1 MGRERK
7 NHENL
12 TARFPAGTLA
22 RIERALRGR
31 EGKADFIRAAVAE
44 KLALRERKLP
54 TPDNESREEPV
65 SELSCATREGAQR
78 DGWVACIRD
87 PAAATF
93 RSSRAGRHCA

>member
-31 EGKADFIRAAVAE
+31 EGKADFIRAAVEA
-44 KLALRERKLP
+44 KLNARERNLP
-54 TPDNESREEPV
+54 AGNGEEA
-65 SELSCATREGAQR
+65 EQAEA
-78 DGWVACIRD
+78 
-87 PAAATF
+87 
-93 RSSRAGRHCA
+93 

>member
-31 EGKADFIRAAVAE
+31 EGKADFIRKAVAD
-44 KLALRERKLP
+44 KLAARERKLP
-54 TPDNESREEPV
+54 AAEDEELPDPP
-65 SELSCATREGAQR
+65 SE
-78 DGWVACIRD
+78 
-87 PAAATF
+87 F
-93 RSSRAGRHCA
+93 

>member
-12 TARFPAGTLA
+12 TARFPSGTLT

-44 KLALRERKLP
+44 KLARRERNLP
-54 TPDNESREEPV
+54 AEEAGLGGEELPDPP
-65 SELSCATREGAQR
+65 SE
-78 DGWVACIRD
+78 
-87 PAAATF
+87 F
-93 RSSRAGRHCA
+93 